1 MLKWTMQWG
10 KKMTEDEAWD
20 ELERK
25 QAIRISPAK
34 LTKEEII
41 KNLFACIR
49 ELESQLHDAV
59 LDEREACAKLCED
72 EGKIRLAET
81 IRSRGKK

>member
-1 MLKWTMQWG
+1 MPWE

-20 ELERK
+20 ELERR
-25 QAIRISPAK
+25 QAKKVAPSK

-41 KNLFACIR
+41 KNLFNCIR
-49 ELESQLHDAV
+49 NLEYRLHDAV
-59 LDEREACAKLCED
+59 LEEREACAKLCEN

-81 IRSRGKK
+81 IRARGKK

>member
-1 MLKWTMQWG
+1 MLWE
-10 KKMTEDEAWD
+10 KKMTEEKSWD

-25 QAIRISPAK
+25 QTIRISPTK

-41 KNLFACIR
+41 KNLFNCIR
-49 ELESQLHDAV
+49 NLEYRLHDAV
-59 LDEREACAKLCED
+59 LEEREACAKLCED

-81 IRSRGKK
+81 IRARGKK

>member
-1 MLKWTMQWG
+1 
-10 KKMTEDEAWD
+10 MTEDEAWD
-20 ELERK
+20 ELERR
-25 QAIRISPAK
+25 QAKKVSLSK

-41 KNLFACIR
+41 KNLFNCIR
-49 ELESQLHDAV
+49 DLESQLHDAV
-59 LDEREACAKLCED
+59 LEEREACAKLCED

>member
-1 MLKWTMQWG
+1 MLWE
-10 KKMTEDEAWD
+10 KKMTEEKSWD

-25 QAIRISPAK
+25 QTIRISPTK

-41 KNLFACIR
+41 KNLFNCIR
-49 ELESQLHDAV
+49 NLEYRLHDAV
-59 LDEREACAKLCED
+59 LEERQACAKLCEN

-81 IRSRGKK
+81 IRARGKK

>member
-1 MLKWTMQWG
+1 
-10 KKMTEDEAWD
+10 MTEEKSWD

-25 QAIRISPAK
+25 QTIRISPTK

-41 KNLFACIR
+41 KNLFNCIR
-49 ELESQLHDAV
+49 NLEYRLHDAV
-59 LDEREACAKLCED
+59 MEEREACAKLCEN

-81 IRSRGKK
+81 IRARGKK

>member
-1 MLKWTMQWG
+1 
-10 KKMTEDEAWD
+10 MTEDEAWD
-20 ELERK
+20 ELERR
-25 QAIRISPAK
+25 QAKKVAPSK

-49 ELESQLHDAV
+49 NLEYRLHDAV
-59 LDEREACAKLCED
+59 LEEREACAKLCEN

-81 IRSRGKK
+81 IRARSKK

>member
-1 MLKWTMQWG
+1 MIDDL
-10 KKMTEDEAWD
+10 EDEAWD
-20 ELERK
+20 EIERR
-25 QAIRISPAK
+25 QAKKVAPSK

-49 ELESQLHDAV
+49 DLESELHDAV
-59 LDEREACAKLCED
+59 LDEREACAKLCEN

-81 IRSRGKK
+81 IRARG

>member
-1 MLKWTMQWG
+1 MLKWTMQWER
-10 KKMTEDEAWD
+10 KMTEDEAWD

-25 QAIRISPAK
+25 QAIKISLKK

-41 KNLFACIR
+41 KNLFDCIR
-49 ELESQLHDAV
+49 NLEYRLHDAV
-59 LDEREACAKLCED
+59 LEEREACANLCED

-81 IRSRGKK
+81 IRARGKK